1 MLQQTEPLTLLDL
14 VDRIKERSNDT
25 LLSTISANGGS
36 AVIHSI
42 APLETAGHGD
52 VAFLADSKY
61 RDAAKACQATA
72 LVLTE
77 ADKTALW
84 GEQDPDRIVVVTRN
98 PYAWFALALQVM
110 FPQVK
115 KEPGIDP
122 RAVIEDGAVIDP
134 SARVESGAVIRSG
147 AKIGA
152 DCVIGANS
160 VIGENVEI
168 GEHTLIYPNVTIY
181 YGCTIGRRNIIHS
194 GAVLGADGF
203 GFAPLDRRYV
213 KIPQIGAV
221 QTGDDVEIGANT
233 CIDRGALMNTTIGDG
248 TKIDDL
254 VMIGHNCKVGN
265 NVVLSGRT
273 GLAGSTTIGDNV
285 QAGGGSG
292 FAGHL
297 SVAAGSI
304 IGGGAG
310 VPGTIDKP
318 DYYAGYIP
326 AMPHKEF
333 YNILSVIKR
342 LPEIRRQLKRLTA
355 QVEALSEQSSAA
367 PGADKEQS

>member
-1 MLQQTEPLTLLDL
+1 MNQQTEPLTLLEL
-14 VDRIKERSNDT
+14 VDRIKEKSNDT

-36 AVIHSI
+36 AKIHSI
-42 APLETAGHGD
+42 APLETAGFGE
-52 VAFLADSKY
+52 VAFLANSKY
-61 RDAAKACQATA
+61 RDAARDSKATA

-77 ADKTALW
+77 EDKKAIW
-84 GEQDPDRIVVVTRN
+84 GEDEPERILVVTRN

-115 KEPGIDP
+115 AQPGIDA
-122 RAVIEDGAVIDP
+122 RAVVEEGAEIDE
-134 SARVESGAVIRSG
+134 SATVEAGAVIRKG
-147 AKIGA
+147 AKIA
-152 DCVIGANS
+152 ARCFIGANS
-160 VIGENVEI
+160 VIGEGTVI
-168 GEHTLIYPNVTIY
+168 GEDSHIYPNVNIY
-181 YGCTIGRRNIIHS
+181 YGCKIGPRNIIHS
-194 GAVLGADGF
+194 GAVIGADGF

-221 QTGDDVEIGANT
+221 ETGEDVEIGANT
-233 CIDRGALMNTTIGDG
+233 CIDRGALLSTTIGNG

-297 SVAAGSI
+297 KVAAGSI

-310 VPGTIDKP
+310 VPGNIDKP

-342 LPEIRRQLKRLTA
+342 LPEIRRQLKRL
-355 QVEALSEQSSAA
+355 SAKI
-367 PGADKEQS
+367 DSLTEK